1 MLPARP
7 TGIDQYVWLISK
19 IPAFLTFHKNLNSDW
34 IVRIIRQFGL
44 VVGLVIQLV
53 LRYAPS
59 CSPSNF
65 VTFWHI
71 ASHSSKFCLTPLSAP
86 CPRWGLLILRYAP
99 SCSPSNFLSF
109 WHIASYG
116 LKFCR
121 KTPLFRPPAP
131 RWGQFKRAFIQC
143 PSRNHLKK
151 IWSL

>member
-19 IPAFLTFHKNLNSDW
+19 IPAFLSFHKNLNSDW

-71 ASHSSKFCLTPLSAP
+71 ASHSSKFCLTPPPFRPPAP
-86 CPRWGLLILRYAP
+86 VGAVDFEICTIVLA
-99 SCSPSNFLSF
+99 NFLSF

-131 RWGQFKRAFIQC
+131 RWGQFKRAFIQW